1 MGPAMRWS
9 ISIFAISLLG
19 ATAPERWMD
28 LTEMEREAAIRQLAS
43 EPLPGRLLEASEKFL
58 GTPYTTSPLGEGQGK
73 DADPLIRFDAVDCL
87 TFVEET
93 MAISFANEPREVE
106 PILIDLRYA
115 REVAFDDR
123 NHLMEA
129 QWLPHNLA
137 KGFVRDVTRRYGG
150 DSTEVVHK
158 TLTPTT
164 WASRSSRALGLS
176 PNRQPVGTFDLPI
189 IPIDRVSAV
198 AKRIPSGTILAV
210 VRENRPYKPTR
221 ISHVGFVLHRGQ
233 KTYLRH
239 ATLRAAKVVDEE
251 FSSFLLRNS
260 KYEKWKVVGISLYE
274 AVPPKPSSASVP
286 AR

>member
-1 MGPAMRWS
+1 MRRS
-9 ISIFAISLLG
+9 ISVFAFSLLG
-19 ATAPERWMD
+19 AAAPERWMD
-28 LTEMEREAAIRQLAS
+28 LTEVEREAAIRQLAS
-43 EPLPGRLLEASEKFL
+43 ELPPERLLQVSERFL
-58 GTPYTTSPLGEGQGK
+58 ATPYAPSPLGEGQGK

-93 MAISFANEPREVE
+93 LAISFAHELKEVE
-106 PILIDLRYA
+106 PTLIGLRYA
-115 REVAFDDR
+115 KEVAFDDR

-137 KGFVRDVTRRYGG
+137 KGLVRDVTRQYGG

-176 PNRQPVGTFDLPI
+176 PNREPLGTFDLPI
-189 IPIDRVSAV
+189 IPLERVRAV

-210 VRENRPYKPTR
+210 VREDRAYKPTR

-233 KTYLRH
+233 RTYLRH

-251 FSSFLLRNS
+251 FNSFLLRNS
-260 KYEKWKVVGISLYE
+260 KYDKWKVVGVSLYE
-274 AVPPKPSSASVP
+274 AVPPRPRSASVP
-286 AR
+286 AQ

>member
-1 MGPAMRWS
+1 M
-9 ISIFAISLLG
+9 LG

-28 LTEMEREAAIRQLAS
+28 LPEMEREASIRQLAS
-43 EPLPGRLLEASEKFL
+43 EPLPGRLLKASEKFL
-58 GTPYTTSPLGEGQGK
+58 GTPYATSPLGEGQGK

-137 KGFVRDVTRRYGG
+137 KGFVRDVTRGYGG

-158 TLTPTT
+158 TLTAAT

-189 IPIDRVSAV
+189 IPIERVSAV

-210 VRENRPYKPTR
+210 VREDRPYKATR

-239 ATLRAAKVVDEE
+239 ATLRAGKVVDEE

-260 KYEKWKVVGISLYE
+260 KYEKWKVVGVSLYE
-274 AVPPKPSSASVP
+274 AVPPRPRSTSVP
-286 AR
+286 AQ

>member
-1 MGPAMRWS
+1 MRQS
-9 ISIFAISLLG
+9 ISIFAISILG

-28 LTEMEREAAIRQLAS
+28 LTDMEREASIRQLAP
-43 EPLPGRLLEASEKFL
+43 EPLRERLLQVSEKFL
-58 GTPYTTSPLGEGQGK
+58 GTPYAPSPLGESQGK

-93 MAISFANEPREVE
+93 LAISFANEPREVE
-106 PILIDLRYA
+106 AFLSDLRYA
-115 REVAFDDR
+115 KEVAFDDR

-137 KGFVRDVTRRYGG
+137 KGFLRDVTRQYGG
-150 DSTEVVHK
+150 DSTEMVHK
-158 TLTPTT
+158 TLTRTT
-164 WASRSSRALGLS
+164 WASRSSRALRLS

-189 IPIDRVSAV
+189 IPIERVRAV
-198 AKRIPSGTILAV
+198 AKRIASGTILAV
-210 VRENRPYKPTR
+210 VREDRPYKPTR
-221 ISHVGFVLHRGQ
+221 ISHVGFVLQRGQ

-260 KYEKWKVVGISLYE
+260 KYEKWKVVGVSLYE
-274 AVPPKPSSASVP
+274 TIPPRSKSASKP

>member
-1 MGPAMRWS
+1 MHQS
-9 ISIFAISLLG
+9 ISIFAISIVG

-28 LTEMEREAAIRQLAS
+28 LTDMEREASIRQLAS
-43 EPLPGRLLEASEKFL
+43 EPLPGRLLQASEKFL
-58 GTPYTTSPLGEGQGK
+58 GTPYASSPLGEGRGK

-93 MAISFANEPREVE
+93 LAISFANEPREVE

-115 REVAFDDR
+115 KEVAFDDR

-129 QWLPHNLA
+129 QWLPHNLG
-137 KGFVRDVTRRYGG
+137 KGFLRDVTRRYGG

-158 TLTPTT
+158 TLSPTT
-164 WASRSSRALGLS
+164 WTSRSSRALGLS
-176 PNRQPVGTFDLPI
+176 PNREPLGTFELPI
-189 IPIDRVSAV
+189 IPIERVRAA
-198 AKRIPSGTILAV
+198 AKRIPSGTLLVV
-210 VRENRPYKPTR
+210 VREDRPYKPTR

-233 KTYLRH
+233 NTFLRH

-251 FSSFLLRNS
+251 LSSFLLRNL
-260 KYEKWKVVGISLYE
+260 KYEKWKVVGVSLYE
-274 AVPPKPSSASVP
+274 AIPPRSKSASKL

>member
-1 MGPAMRWS
+1 MRQS
-9 ISIFAISLLG
+9 ISIFAISILG

-28 LTEMEREAAIRQLAS
+28 LTDMEREASIRQLAP
-43 EPLPGRLLEASEKFL
+43 EPLRERLLQVSEKFL
-58 GTPYTTSPLGEGQGK
+58 GTPYAPSPLGESQGK

-93 MAISFANEPREVE
+93 LAISFAIEPREVE
-106 PILIDLRYA
+106 AILIDLRYA
-115 REVAFDDR
+115 EEVAFDDR

-137 KGFVRDVTRRYGG
+137 KGFLRDVTRRYGG

-158 TLTPTT
+158 TLTSST

-176 PNRQPVGTFDLPI
+176 PSRQPIGTFDLPI
-189 IPIDRVSAV
+189 IPIEQVRAV
-198 AKRIPSGTILAV
+198 AKRIPSGTLLAV
-210 VRENRPYKPTR
+210 VREDRPYKPTR

-260 KYEKWKVVGISLYE
+260 KYEKWKVVGVSLYE
-274 AVPPKPSSASVP
+274 TIPPRSKSASKP

>member
-1 MGPAMRWS
+1 MRQS
-9 ISIFAISLLG
+9 ISIFAISILG

-28 LTEMEREAAIRQLAS
+28 LTDMEREASIRQLAP
-43 EPLPGRLLEASEKFL
+43 EPLRERLLQVSEKFL
-58 GTPYTTSPLGEGQGK
+58 GTPYAPSPLGESQGK

-93 MAISFANEPREVE
+93 LAISFAIEPREVE
-106 PILIDLRYA
+106 AILIDLRYA
-115 REVAFDDR
+115 EEVAFDDR

-137 KGFVRDVTRRYGG
+137 KGFLRDVTRRYGG

-158 TLTPTT
+158 TLTSST

-176 PNRQPVGTFDLPI
+176 PSRQPIGTFDLPI
-189 IPIDRVSAV
+189 IPIEQVRAV
-198 AKRIPSGTILAV
+198 AKRIPSGTLLAV
-210 VRENRPYKPTR
+210 VREDRPYKPTR

-239 ATLRAAKVVDEE
+239 ATLRAAKVVDDE
-251 FSSFLLRNS
+251 RGAMTHPAPPAAHIAAPCANARG
-260 KYEKWKVVGISLYE
+260 VGL
-274 AVPPKPSSASVP
+274 
-286 AR
+286 